1 MTGRVVLPKPD
12 DDALVRPWDPRAP
25 DVAAKVAALV
35 AAARPGTV
43 VEHVGSTS
51 VPGMPGKG
59 VVDLVIEA
67 DPADIP
73 DLTAVLL
80 GLGFGPQTHDDPFP
94 PTRPMVRGAVE
105 HDGTLFGL
113 HLHVVPAGSGEAGE
127 LRWFRDRL
135 RADPALR
142 AAYEAEKRR
151 IVAEVTT
158 DPLQYS
164 YAKSAFVER
173 AVRDAGGRGATMT

>member
-1 MTGRVVLPKPD
+1 MIVPKPD
-12 DDALVRPWDPRAP
+12 EVALVRDWDPRAP
-25 DVAAKVAALV
+25 DVAARVAALI

-43 VEHVGSTS
+43 AEHVGSTA
-51 VPGMPGKG
+51 VPGLAGKG

-67 DPADIP
+67 APAEIP
-73 DLTAVLL
+73 AITDALL

-94 PTRPMVRGAVE
+94 PTRPMVRGAVR
-105 HDGTLFGL
+105 HGGDLFGL
-113 HLHVVPAGSGEAGE
+113 HVHVVPAGSGEAEE
-127 LRWFRDRL
+127 LRSFRDRL

-158 DPLQYS
+158 DPLRYS
-164 YAKSAFVER
+164 YVKGEFVAR
-173 AVRDAGGRGATMT
+173 HLGGRPG

>member
-1 MTGRVVLPKPD
+1 MTGPAILPKPD
-12 DDALVRPWDPRAP
+12 DEALVRPWDPRSP
-25 DVAAKVAALV
+25 DVAARVAALV

-43 VEHVGSTS
+43 AEHVGSTA

-59 VVDLVIEA
+59 VVDMVIEA
-67 DPADIP
+67 DPADVPEI
-73 DLTAVLL
+73 THVLL

-113 HLHVVPAGSGEAGE
+113 HVHVVPAGSGEADE
-127 LRWFRDRL
+127 LRSFRDRL
-135 RADPALR
+135 RADPVLR

-151 IVAEVTT
+151 IVTEVTT
-158 DPLQYS
+158 DPLQYA

-173 AVRDAGGRGATMT
+173 HLR